1 MGLSQKRR
9 RTFDVARQ
17 IRFIHNEADF
27 NIRNWISNSKMV
39 AGDMNHKSINPLA
52 QVNMNV
58 SDEIQF
64 EKVLRMYQITVE
76 DELMFKVSTLRV
88 ISDII
93 AKEKNMQKN
102 EK

>member
-1 MGLSQKRR
+1 
-9 RTFDVARQ
+9 
-17 IRFIHNEADF
+17 
-27 NIRNWISNSKMV
+27 
-39 AGDMNHKSINPLA
+39 
-52 QVNMNV
+52 MNV

-64 EKVLRMYQITVE
+64 EKVLRMYWITVE